1 MEDDQSQE
9 LHITIQ
15 RGMSFPLLEKCMTC
29 CFPGLYHCPFCTPAY
44 FKPAKRS
51 KVMLHLEFHLKR
63 ACHVGDYTIHKCGLD
78 CAKRPHYHCLYC
90 IALLGSKHDFNQHV
104 DFCQEMQKN
113 KDGPQD
119 EASLTIGAKN
129 LADRQKAMSSYFM
142 ETNDSESD
150 DIPQDSQSKMEQ
162 EGCSSK
168 SGTLFGG
175 RLSDG
180 DVAGK
185 GGMSR
190 QLGVTKRDKMLQ
202 VNMDKPQD
210 CDEFYFMNLVKMFK
224 KLSPS
229 KKTEVR
235 MKIERILFEAEF
247 I

>member
-1 MEDDQSQE
+1 MLITCMFLK

-119 EASLTIGAKN
+119 EASLTIRAKN

-142 ETNDSESD
+142 
-150 DIPQDSQSKMEQ
+150 
-162 EGCSSK
+162 
-168 SGTLFGG
+168 
-175 RLSDG
+175 
-180 DVAGK
+180 
-185 GGMSR
+185 
-190 QLGVTKRDKMLQ
+190 
-202 VNMDKPQD
+202 
-210 CDEFYFMNLVKMFK
+210 
-224 KLSPS
+224 
-229 KKTEVR
+229 
-235 MKIERILFEAEF
+235 
-247 I
+247 